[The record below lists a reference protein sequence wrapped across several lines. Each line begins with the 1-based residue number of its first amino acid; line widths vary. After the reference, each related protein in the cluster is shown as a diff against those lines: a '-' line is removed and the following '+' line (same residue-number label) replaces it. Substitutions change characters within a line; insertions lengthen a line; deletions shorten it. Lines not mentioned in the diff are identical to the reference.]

1 MRDLTFKEPDTNKYP
16 SLTMGYAAG
25 RLGGTMTGVFSAAN
39 EQAVAMFLEK
49 KIGYFDIYK
58 TIDMAMEAH
67 KNDLILDPSLDDIV
81 ACDLWARQNVLDN
94 VNAGKLTAKVPA

>member
-1 MRDLTFKEPDTNKYP
+1 
-16 SLTMGYAAG
+16 
-25 RLGGTMTGVFSAAN
+25 
-39 EQAVAMFLEK
+39 MFLEK

-94 VNAGKLTAKVPA
+94 VTAGKLTAKVPA

>member
-1 MRDLTFKEPDTNKYP
+1 
-16 SLTMGYAAG
+16 
-25 RLGGTMTGVFSAAN
+25 MTGVFSAAN

-94 VNAGKLTAKVPA
+94 ASAGKLTAKVPA